1 MAAKLELTVS
11 QLNEYVRR
19 MFQMDPMLRAIE
31 LKGEISN
38 LKFHQS
44 GALFFTMK
52 DENAAI
58 SCVMYADEAENLQA
72 MPFEGMRA
80 TASGSVALYARG
92 GQYQFVVKQ
101 LHAQGVGVLY
111 ERLQML
117 KEKLGREGLFAPE
130 RKRALPR
137 YPDTVGV
144 VSSPTGAVIHDIL
157 NVSLRR
163 NPNAHILLCPVRVQ
177 GVGADE
183 EVAAGIR
190 MLERLE
196 HVSVIIVARGG
207 GSMEDLWTFNEE
219 SVVRAVAMCKK
230 PVVSAVGHETDV
242 TLCDL
247 AADLRVPT
255 PSAAADDVA
264 ASVEAMRESL
274 KEGAEACVEARR
286 NALILAQTK
295 LNANRP
301 DLRVVRQAERLEA
314 QTQTLLR
321 AMREQ
326 IQKRQGALDA
336 RQAAL
341 ELLSPYAALKRG
353 YAIVQKEGG
362 AVAKAALLR
371 TGDEVSIRFADG
383 VIRARVWRK
392 SMARKQTFEAGMS
405 ELEALTE
412 RLAEGDMTLDETIKT
427 YEKGMALAAHLKQQL
442 ADCSRRIEQI
452 DPETAEITPLEEK
465 NNGLS

>member
-58 SCVMYADEAENLQA
+58 SCVMYASDVDGLQS

-80 TASGSVALYARG
+80 VASGSVALYARS
-92 GQYQFVVKQ
+92 GQYQFVVKHI
-101 LHAQGVGVLY
+101 HAQGIGVLY

-117 KEKLGREGLFAPE
+117 REKLGREGLFEPE
-130 RKRALPR
+130 RKRALPP
-137 YPDTVGV
+137 YPDTIGV

-177 GVGADE
+177 GIGADE
-183 EVAAGIR
+183 EISAAIR
-190 MLERLE
+190 MLEKLD

-219 SVVRAVAMCKK
+219 NVVRAVAMSRK
-230 PVVSAVGHETDV
+230 PIVSAVGHETDV

-255 PSAAADDVA
+255 PSAAAECVVPIRGDVA
-264 ASVEAMRESL
+264 ASIEGMRKSLRESMEDAL
-274 KEGAEACVEARR
+274 QAKQNRLTLARV
-286 NALILAQTK
+286 Q

-301 DLRVVRQAERLEA
+301 ELWLRRQDEQLEQRTKTLKQAIRNCMEKQQDALNA
-314 QTQTLLR
+314 QL
-321 AMREQ
+321 
-326 IQKRQGALDA
+326 
-336 RQAAL
+336 AAL

-353 YAIVQKEGG
+353 YAIVQKSGQ
-362 AVAKAALLR
+362 AVAKTAQLR
-371 TGDEVSIRFADG
+371 ADDVISIRFADG
-383 VIRARVWRK
+383 IVSARV
-392 SMARKQTFEAGMS
+392 
-405 ELEALTE
+405 
-412 RLAEGDMTLDETIKT
+412 LDE
-427 YEKGMALAAHLKQQL
+427 
-442 ADCSRRIEQI
+442 
-452 DPETAEITPLEEK
+452 EE
-465 NNGLS
+465 GHG